1 MIEKLQGKIKAKA
14 ELLEDWEKRKQLA
27 EIKNKLAIKY
37 GKCVNDVQLPMQMS
51 ETMRELRAVKKMQ

>member
-1 MIEKLQGKIKAKA
+1 M
-14 ELLEDWEKRKQLA
+14 LEDWEKRKQLA